1 MTGKSSP
8 INNARARVVGVSSSG
23 GRFMRIGDV
32 MLTTGL
38 GRSTIYRMVAARTF
52 PAQIQISA
60 QNVGWWQADVD
71 AWLAARCAQG
81 ARAA

>member
-8 INNARARVVGVSSSG
+8 INNARAREVGVSSSG
-23 GRFMRIGDV
+23 GRFMRISDV
-32 MLTTGL
+32 MVTTGL

-60 QNVGWWQADVD
+60 QNVGWWQADID
-71 AWLAARCAQG
+71 RWLAERRSQG

>member
-8 INNARARVVGVSSSG
+8 ITNARARAVGVTSSS
-23 GRFMRIGDV
+23 GRFMRISDV
-32 MLTTGL
+32 MVTTGL

-52 PAQIQISA
+52 PAQVQISA

-71 AWLAARCAQG
+71 CWLAERRAEG